1 MLHRIPGLNWQQKYR
16 YLMNYLNL
24 HLIPKDRDLWTLD
37 RFEDFIEAR
46 KQLILDKFDYLIF
59 EEQEEYATS

>member
-1 MLHRIPGLNWQQKYR
+1 
-16 YLMNYLNL
+16 MNYLNL

-37 RFEDFIEAR
+37 RFKEFIEAR